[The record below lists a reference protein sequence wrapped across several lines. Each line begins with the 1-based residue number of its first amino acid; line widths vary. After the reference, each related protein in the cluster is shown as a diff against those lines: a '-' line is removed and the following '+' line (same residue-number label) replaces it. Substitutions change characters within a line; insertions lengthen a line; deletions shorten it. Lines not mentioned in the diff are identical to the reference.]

1 MSRYTRLI
9 LIVIAIAAATV
20 AAGWLAYQAGF
31 AVGHG

>member
-9 LIVIAIAAATV
+9 MIVIAIIVIVVIAAP
-20 AAGWLAYQAGF
+20 LAYRAGF